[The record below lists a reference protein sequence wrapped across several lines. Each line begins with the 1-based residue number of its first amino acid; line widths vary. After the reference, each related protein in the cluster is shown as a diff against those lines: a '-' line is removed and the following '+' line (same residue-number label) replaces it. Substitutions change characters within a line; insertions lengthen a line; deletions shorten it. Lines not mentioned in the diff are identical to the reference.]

1 MRRILRTIKHNM
13 TMKRLR
19 KNFDYCIDKM
29 EELQGD
35 EEKFDDWKS
44 YRELGSFYL
53 DLMMM
58 ESLEYSRAFIR

>member
-1 MRRILRTIKHNM
+1 
-13 TMKRLR
+13 MKRLR
-19 KNFDYCIDKM
+19 KNFNYCIDKM
-29 EELQGD
+29 EELQGN

-44 YRELGSFYL
+44 YCELGSFYL